1 MTDIGLGELDRT
13 CALREL
19 FFVLTTQEFIYK
31 VAKDTI
37 ACNPGRH
44 RFFIAIAD
52 PDRNLKSEA

>member
-31 VAKDTI
+31 VSKDAI

-52 PDRNLKSEA
+52 PDRN